1 MLKYSL
7 IVRNLLLKRYSY
19 HLLFIYD
26 MVGNEKS
33 PGQLKM
39 LDWGTLQQQTGEC
52 NLLS

>member
-7 IVRNLLLKRYSY
+7 IVRNLLYSY